1 MRPQVKTGTLLVV
14 SAALEAAIGLA
25 LLLAPSIPASL
36 LLGAALSTS
45 AAVTVARVAGAAL
58 LALGIACFLARAEN
72 ASRAIVIAL
81 LVYNSLAV
89 LVLAHAGLV
98 LGLSGI
104 GLWPT
109 VVLHAAMGAWCLAC
123 WRSA

>member
-1 MRPQVKTGTLLVV
+1 VKTGALLAV
-14 SAALEAAIGLA
+14 SAALEAGIGLA
-25 LLLAPSIPASL
+25 LLLAPSIPSSL

-45 AAVTVARVAGAAL
+45 VAVTVARVAGAAL

-72 ASRAIVIAL
+72 ASRAIVVAL
-81 LVYNSLAV
+81 LAYNSLAV

-109 VVLHAAMGAWCLAC
+109 VALHAAMGAWCLAC
-123 WRSA
+123 WRRA